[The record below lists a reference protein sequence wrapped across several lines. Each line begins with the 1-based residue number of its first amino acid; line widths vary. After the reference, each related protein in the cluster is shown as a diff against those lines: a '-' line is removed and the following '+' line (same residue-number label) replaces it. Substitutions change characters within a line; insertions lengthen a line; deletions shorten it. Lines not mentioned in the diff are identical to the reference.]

1 VTGLTPSSNEN
12 PNEFSIAESM
22 GFNRSFKKLLK
33 TYKIKSVQNQLKEL
47 VLQQLLELKTDSYPL
62 NSRYEPLP
70 GKVKLPEGTNF
81 CKIEIRFGKGA
92 SGQIRLMYL
101 VNEIDYI
108 ITPVY
113 IYSHKQFA
121 KRPSDQE
128 LRELLDENLSD

>member
-1 VTGLTPSSNEN
+1 MTGLTPSSNEP

-33 TYKIKSVQNQLKEL
+33 TYKIKSTQNQLKEL
-47 VLQQLLELKTDSYPL
+47 ILQQLLAFRNEPYPL
-62 NSRYEPLP
+62 NYRHEPLP
-70 GKVKLPEGTNF
+70 GKIKLPEGTNF
-81 CKIEIRFGKGA
+81 CKLEIRFGKGA

-101 VNEIDYI
+101 VNEIDFV

-121 KRPSDQE
+121 KRPSDKE
-128 LRELLDENLSD
+128 LRELLDDNLSD